1 MDKNKLELER
11 AIFKEIVEA
20 VHDESTRISDSCQ
33 RDIIHLVRDRIP
45 EGITKD
51 TLDRKKLRKLVIKF
65 SEQAKENAQA
75 PIDPKKR
82 AVVRSS
88 FLGKIKEF
96 LSDIWPFG
104 E

>member
-1 MDKNKLELER
+1 M
-11 AIFKEIVEA
+11 
-20 VHDESTRISDSCQ
+20 
-33 RDIIHLVRDRIP
+33 
-45 EGITKD
+45 
-51 TLDRKKLRKLVIKF
+51 IKF